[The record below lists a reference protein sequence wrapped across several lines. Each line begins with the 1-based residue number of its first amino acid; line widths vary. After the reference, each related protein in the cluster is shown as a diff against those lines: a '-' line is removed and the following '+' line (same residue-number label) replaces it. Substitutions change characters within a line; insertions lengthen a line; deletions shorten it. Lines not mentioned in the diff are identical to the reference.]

1 MIRETYNLTLENYDG
16 EQIELKLRINLL
28 GVKNL
33 QNKYIKNKTD
43 VLADVVMNSI
53 TDPTVMADIF
63 KEALNYKGNEN
74 TIHSGEELYDLLVDN
89 KYRGSFEFIKIMGG
103 ISVVSGILS
112 EDEFNMALN
121 ELEKAKRDMENGDI
135 SKYVESGE
143 LTKN

>member
-1 MIRETYNLTLENYDG
+1 MIRETYNLELENYDG

-33 QNKYIKNKTD
+33 QKKYIKSKND
-43 VLADVVMNSI
+43 LLADVVMNSI

-89 KYRGSFEFIKIMGG
+89 KYRGSFEFMKLMGG
-103 ISVVSGILS
+103 ISVVSGIIS
-112 EDEFNMALN
+112 EDELNTVLN
-121 ELEKAKRDMENGDI
+121 ELEKAKKDMENGDI